1 MKKLDKDQIITA
13 IAVVILLF
21 TSLINWTI
29 YSWLILVAVILL
41 LFAWY
46 QRGGRK

>member
-1 MKKLDKDQIITA
+1 MKNLTKDQIITA
-13 IAVVILLF
+13 VAITILLF
-21 TSLINWTI
+21 TSLINWNI

-46 QRGGRK
+46 FKK